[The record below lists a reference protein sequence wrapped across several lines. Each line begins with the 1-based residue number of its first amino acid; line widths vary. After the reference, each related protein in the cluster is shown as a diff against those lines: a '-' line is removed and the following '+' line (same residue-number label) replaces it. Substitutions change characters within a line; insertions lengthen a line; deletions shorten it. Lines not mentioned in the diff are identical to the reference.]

1 MLTAIGDV
9 MRRVYERGWITTRD
23 GNISMRKRG
32 GRYLYITPSGWRKT
46 IVHPEHVV
54 RLEIVTDQLTGES
67 VPKVSD
73 GQRPSGELW
82 MHWNLQ
88 RDSQK
93 TRTVVHV
100 HATHIVAAMY
110 AGVDLQAMSEEF
122 PEISR
127 YTRVGPSVPA
137 LPALSRDLAD
147 ATADCLGL
155 RKDGT
160 LEFDIVGQ
168 ANHGVCAVAMDPWAA
183 YEHIERLDHICEIV
197 LKSGVTAHSLG
208 KPRSAIAA

>member
-23 GNISMRKRG
+23 GNISMRKRE

-46 IVHPEHVV
+46 IVHPEHVI
-54 RLEIVTDQLTGES
+54 RLEIVPDPVTGTLL
-67 VPKVSD
+67 PKVGE
-73 GQRPSGELW
+73 GQKPSGELW
-82 MHWNLQ
+82 MDWNLQ
-88 RDSQK
+88 RDSKK

-100 HATHIVAAMY
+100 HATHVVAAIY
-110 AGVDLQAMSEEF
+110 AGVDLYAMDEEF

-127 YTRVGPSVPA
+127 YTRVGRTVPA
-137 LPALSRDLAD
+137 LPALSRELAD
-147 ATADCLGL
+147 VTADCLGV
-155 RKDGT
+155 RRDGT

-168 ANHGVCAVAMDPWAA
+168 ANHGVCAVAIDPWAA

-197 LKSGVTAHSLG
+197 LKSGVVA
-208 KPRSAIAA
+208 RSAASQLASSVK